1 MTQITSTIRE
11 TAHTRKSSLISMM
24 KRTGYAIALLVYASV
39 TLSVMPTRVFA
50 ATYIKDYKL
59 TQTSW
64 VTPNSITM
72 PTAMVLSGTEG
83 TLGFAIALY
92 SGALSTYLVGPETIY
107 GDGLGQSISLTGLAE
122 PIAINQAFD
131 KTKPLKFYSRTP
143 LNISLDYYGLTYKM
157 VKPTAQNHCMVSF
170 GDQISNVEVDIQNIT
185 YTVGS
190 GTSKWSGVD
199 AFCGAGVT
207 GGKVKFC
214 KGTDCRTQ
222 AAWKSDSGETPPPV
236 TSGSP
241 TEDDDGDQFCEDTN
255 LGYDS
260 DGDSDGNANCD
271 IRYPGDPHA
280 EIPAGAYDCNDT
292 DPAINPK
299 ATEISNDG
307 VDNNCNGEIDEVTD
321 NATPDGTDPDGPDHD
336 GYCVY
341 DAADTTPHNED
352 SNKTDANY
360 ECDDLNDLN
369 GDGTIDASDYDCDD
383 TSAARY
389 PGNPEGTGSGD
400 GVDNDCDLKVDEGT
414 LWSDE
419 DGDQWCEADSNNFD
433 TDKDGACETGEKV
446 ADKVG
451 DCDDVNAKANPGMTK
466 DYSGSAD
473 GDEELFTG
481 IDNDCDGA
489 TDEDGLPSGAVQSC
503 TTDADADGA
512 ISKACAGGTDCNDA
526 DAAIKPGTETLCND
540 GIDNDCDQKT
550 DMTDSPDCSPDAP
563 VGCVDA
569 DVDGFYGISDTC
581 TTGNDCDDTNVAIN
595 IAADEAGDPATAAVC
610 KDAKDNDCDGKVDTL
625 DPECV
630 APVAVVDTDG
640 DGIKDSADNCATVKN
655 PTQEDCDNDGI
666 GFECDADEEDLSSAI
681 LEACFPVNGSGNED
695 PNADSKS
702 GGCSLTEM
710 Y

>member
-1 MTQITSTIRE
+1 MTQITSTIGE
-11 TAHTRKSSLISMM
+11 TAHTRKSSLVSMM

-50 ATYIKDYKL
+50 ADIPNIPDCLL
-59 TQTSW
+59 TSSNW
-64 VTPNSITM
+64 VSVNSITL
-72 PTAMVLSGTEG
+72 PTAMVLSGEEG
-83 TLGFAIALY
+83 TLGYALAIY
-92 SGALSTYLVGPETIY
+92 SGALKDHVTGCNERIY
-107 GDGLGQSISLTGLAE
+107 GGTGNNQLDTQIDLTGLAA
-122 PIAINQAFD
+122 PISITKALTTT
-131 KTKPLKFYSRTP
+131 KTLKLYSTTP
-143 LNISLDYYGLTYKM
+143 VALTLEYYGLTYKM
-157 VKPTAQNHCMVSF
+157 SKPTAQNHCMVSF

-190 GTSKWSGVD
+190 GTNKWTGVD

-214 KGTDCRTQ
+214 KGSDCRTQ
-222 AAWKSDSGETPPPV
+222 AQWKSDSGETPPPV
-236 TSGSP
+236 VVVGLDS
-241 TEDDDGDQFCEDTN
+241 EDDDGDTWCEDALIRKDTDTPLDGVCN
-255 LGYDS
+255 GGYVGA
-260 DGDSDGNANCD
+260 DGRVDCNDDNAA
-271 IRYPGDPHA
+271 IHPGAA
-280 EIPAGAYDCNDT
+280 EIP
-292 DPAINPK
+292 
-299 ATEISNDG
+299 NDG
-307 VDNNCNGEIDEVTD
+307 VDNNCNGDIDEV
-321 NATPDGTDPDGPDHD
+321 PDYPTSGTDPDGPDHD

-341 DAADTTPHNED
+341 DATDTTPHNED

-383 TSAARY
+383 TSDKA
-389 PGNPEGTGSGD
+389 NPETSEGTNGD
-400 GVDNDCDLKVDEGT
+400 GIDNDCDLQVDEGT
-414 LWSDE
+414 TWDDK
-419 DGDQWCEADSNNFD
+419 DGDQWCTSIDNNFD
-433 TDKDGACETGEKV
+433 TDQDGICETGEKL
-446 ADKVG
+446 ADKPN
-451 DCDDVNAKANPGMTK
+451 DCDDTNAKANPGMTK

-540 GIDNDCDQKT
+540 GIDNDCDGQV
-550 DMTDSPDCSPDAP
+550 DENDGNCSAEVP
-563 VGCVDA
+563 VGCDI
-569 DVDGFYGISDTC
+569 DVDGDGFNPPSDTC
-581 TTGNDCDDTNVAIN
+581 TTGSDCDDTNAEIN

-610 KDAKDNDCDGKVDTL
+610 KDGKDNDCDGKVDTQ

-640 DGIKDSADNCATVKN
+640 DGIKDNVDNCDTEKN
-655 PTQEDCDNDGI
+655 PTQEDCDGDGI
-666 GFECDADEEDLSSAI
+666 GFVCDDNEESLDDAVLA
-681 LEACFPVNGSGNED
+681 ACFDDRSGSGNEN

-702 GGCSLTEM
+702 GGCSLVEA